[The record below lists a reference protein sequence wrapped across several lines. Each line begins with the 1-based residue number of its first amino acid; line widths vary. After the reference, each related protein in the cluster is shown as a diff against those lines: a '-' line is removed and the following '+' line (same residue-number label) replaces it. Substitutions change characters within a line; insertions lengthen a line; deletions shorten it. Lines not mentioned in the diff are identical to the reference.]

1 MSQGTI
7 IGIAVGVV
15 GGVLFLV
22 AAGLVLWYF
31 RRSRRDPAEHAPSS
45 SELLRSGTMS
55 LGPASD
61 VGELKAQTPAP
72 VIRQVGAA
80 HEMDGRFR
88 TEMANDHGRFEL
100 DPAGHGTAELASA
113 KAGGPSSG
121 AADMEITEMK
131 VVSPVSPT
139 APEFPPEDQTP
150 QTPQSPP
157 PEYAAL
163 AGGSNNTHELGSEK

>member
-22 AAGLVLWYF
+22 ATGLVIWYF
-31 RRSRRDPAEHAPSS
+31 RRSRRGPAEHAPSS

-55 LGPASD
+55 HGGPASD
-61 VGELKAQTPAP
+61 AGELKAQTPAP
-72 VIRQVGAA
+72 APVVQQVGTVY
-80 HEMDGRFR
+80 EVDGRLFR
-88 TEMANDHGRFEL
+88 IEMANDHGRVEL

-113 KAGGPSSG
+113 KAGDASS
-121 AADMEITEMK
+121 AAAAGTEITEAK

-139 APEFPPEDQTP
+139 ALGFPPEGQTP
-150 QTPQSPP
+150 ETPQSPP
-157 PEYAAL
+157 PEYAR
-163 AGGSNNTHELGSEK
+163 